1 MTRRAI
7 ILLVILLA
15 FVFTAMASSS
25 EPDPCLMNPPP
36 NAQFDPE
43 CTAACAKMFPSPG
56 NAEER
61 CECMLGCLR
70 PIDDP
75 GL

>member
-1 MTRRAI
+1 MKRVMM
-7 ILLVILLA
+7 LLIVLLTFA
-15 FVFTAMASSS
+15 FTAVGT
-25 EPDPCLMNPPP
+25 EPDPCFLNPPP
-36 NAQFDPE
+36 NAHFDPE
-43 CTAACAKMFPSPG
+43 CTAACAKMFPSPCQ
-56 NAEER
+56 AEER

>member
-1 MTRRAI
+1 MKRTMLLLI
-7 ILLVILLA
+7 ILLTFA
-15 FVFTAMASSS
+15 FTAAGT
-25 EPDPCLMNPPP
+25 EPLDPCLMNPPP
-36 NAQFDPE
+36 NAEFDPE
-43 CTAACAKMFPSPG
+43 CTAACAKMFPLHSQ
-56 NAEER
+56 AEQR

>member
-1 MTRRAI
+1 MKRI
-7 ILLVILLA
+7 ILLLTILLTFA
-15 FVFTAMASSS
+15 FTALGT
-25 EPDPCLMNPPP
+25 EPDPCLMNAPP
-36 NAQFDPE
+36 NAHFDPE
-43 CTAACAKMFPSPG
+43 CTAACANMFPSPKQ
-56 NAEER
+56 AEER

>member
-1 MTRRAI
+1 MRRTI
-7 ILLVILLA
+7 MLFVILFA
-15 FVFTAMASSS
+15 FVFTSLASAMYI
-25 EPDPCLMNPPP
+25 DPCLMNPPP

-43 CTAACAKMFPSPG
+43 CAAACAKMFPSPDYD
-56 NAEER
+56 EER